1 MVQGGPPKGGHYVYP
16 AEAGLHCG
24 HPAKA
29 GLHVQLAG
37 RNDRWLWSP
46 ALAGL
51 CLAIAVAG
59 CRRDTPRVV
68 ERQDTVVPVG
78 AVAAQR
84 AAIRAVLHVSGI
96 VVAAQGGEFLVLAP
110 EPTRLVDVMK
120 TAGDM
125 VKSGDILARFDL
137 PSATQNVSRLSAEL
151 AAAEAQLENTRANR
165 ERVRGFVERGLVAR
179 RDLDAAERDLVEA
192 QDSVNRARAAMA
204 AAQAGAGRAVV
215 RAPFDGI
222 VVTRAHN
229 PGDMVVSTTDPI
241 MRIVDP
247 RRLEVVASIPRQDQ
261 SRVVTGATARVAA
274 GTEQV
279 RLTVAGRITD
289 LSAEAG
295 AKTAPP
301 AEADAVAFRLI
312 FAQPSKLAVDMPVQL
327 DIDAEERTDTVL
339 IPTEALIR
347 DGNEAAVFV
356 AAESRAERRR
366 VKTGIEDAARTEI
379 TEGVRAGELVITRGH
394 VGLSDGAAITVA
406 TDR

>member
-1 MVQGGPPKGGHYVYP
+1 MVQGGPPKGGHYVY
-16 AEAGLHCG
+16 
-24 HPAKA
+24 
-29 GLHVQLAG
+29 
-37 RNDRWLWSP
+37 P

-96 VVAAQGGEFLVLAP
+96 VVPAQGGEFLVLAP

-137 PSATQNVSRLSAEL
+137 PSATQNVSRLSADL
-151 AAAEAQLENTRANR
+151 AAAEAQLESARVNR

-274 GTEQV
+274 AGTEQV

-312 FAQPSKLAVDMPVQL
+312 FAEPSKLAVDMPVQL

>member
-1 MVQGGPPKGGHYVYP
+1 MVAGGPPKGGHYV
-16 AEAGLHCG
+16 
-24 HPAKA
+24 
-29 GLHVQLAG
+29 
-37 RNDRWLWSP
+37 RWLWSP

-59 CRRDTPRVV
+59 CRRDSPRVV

-96 VVAAQGGEFLVLAP
+96 VVPAQGGEFLVLAP

-274 GTEQV
+274 AGTEQV
-279 RLTVAGRITD
+279 RLTVAGRVTD

-347 DGNEAAVFV
+347 DGNEAVVFV

>member
-1 MVQGGPPKGGHYVYP
+1 M
-16 AEAGLHCG
+16 AL
-24 HPAKA
+24 
-29 GLHVQLAG
+29 G
-37 RNDRWLWSP
+37 RR

-59 CRRDTPRVV
+59 CRRDTPKVV
-68 ERQDTVVPVG
+68 ERQETIIPVG
-78 AVAAQR
+78 AVTAQR

-96 VVAAQGGEFLVLAP
+96 VVPAQGGEFLVLAP

-120 TAGDM
+120 AAGDM

-137 PSATQNVSRLSAEL
+137 PSAAQNVSRLSADV
-151 AAAEAQLENTRANR
+151 AGAEAQLENARVNR
-165 ERVRGFVERGLVAR
+165 DRVRGFVERGLVAR
-179 RDLDAAERDLVEA
+179 RDLEAAERDLVEA
-192 QDSVNRARAAMA
+192 QDAVARTRAALT

-222 VVTRAHN
+222 VVARAHN
-229 PGDMVVSTTDPI
+229 PGDMVLSTTDPI
-241 MRIVDP
+241 LRIVDP
-247 RRLEVVASIPRQDQ
+247 RRLEVIASIPRQDQ

-274 GTEQV
+274 GGTEPV
-279 RLTVAGRITD
+279 RLTVAGRVTD
-289 LSAEAG
+289 LSAVARG
-295 AKTAPP
+295 Q
-301 AEADAVAFRLI
+301 AEASAAKEDAVAFRLV
-312 FAQPSKLAVDMPVQL
+312 FAEPSTLAVDMPVQL

>member
-1 MVQGGPPKGGHYVYP
+1 
-16 AEAGLHCG
+16 
-24 HPAKA
+24 
-29 GLHVQLAG
+29 
-37 RNDRWLWSP
+37 
-46 ALAGL
+46 L

-96 VVAAQGGEFLVLAP
+96 VVPAQGGEFLVLAP

-125 VKSGDILARFDL
+125 VKSGDVLARFDL

-222 VVTRAHN
+222 VVTRTHN

-261 SRVVTGATARVAA
+261 SRVVTGATARVAAA

>member
-1 MVQGGPPKGGHYVYP
+1 MVAAGPPEGGHYVRVICC
-16 AEAGLHCG
+16 L
-24 HPAKA
+24 
-29 GLHVQLAG
+29 VVLAG
-37 RNDRWLWSP
+37 SLVM
-46 ALAGL
+46 AT
-51 CLAIAVAG
+51 

-68 ERQDTVVPVG
+68 ERQDTVIPVG
-78 AVAAQR
+78 AVTAQR

-96 VVAAQGGEFLVLAP
+96 VVPAQGGEFLVLAP

-120 TAGDM
+120 AAGDM

-137 PSATQNVSRLSAEL
+137 PSAAQNVSRLSADV
-151 AAAEAQLENTRANR
+151 AAAEAQLENTRVNR
-165 ERVRGFVERGLVAR
+165 DRVRGFVERGLVAR

-192 QDSVNRARAAMA
+192 QDAVTRTRAALT

-222 VVTRAHN
+222 VVSRAHN
-229 PGDMVVSTTDPI
+229 PGDMVLSTTDPI
-241 MRIVDP
+241 LRIVDP
-247 RRLEVVASIPRQDQ
+247 RRLEVIASIPRQDQ

-274 GTEQV
+274 GGTEQV
-279 RLTVAGRITD
+279 RLTVAGRVTD
-289 LSAEAG
+289 VSAGLPAG
-295 AKTAPP
+295 ANAQAGATANSQ
-301 AEADAVAFRLI
+301 ASSATADPNADSVAFRLV
-312 FAQPSKLAVDMPVQL
+312 FAEPTKLAVDMPVQL

-339 IPTEALIR
+339 IPTEAIVR

-356 AAESRAERRR
+356 AADSRAERRR

>member
-1 MVQGGPPKGGHYVYP
+1 MVAGGPPKGNYV
-16 AEAGLHCG
+16 
-24 HPAKA
+24 
-29 GLHVQLAG
+29 
-37 RNDRWLWSP
+37 RWLWSP

-59 CRRDTPRVV
+59 CRRDSPRVL

-96 VVAAQGGEFLVLAP
+96 VVPAQGGEFLVLAP

-247 RRLEVVASIPRQDQ
+247 RRLEVIASIPRQDQ

-274 GTEQV
+274 AGTEQV
-279 RLTVAGRITD
+279 RLTVAGRVTD

-339 IPTEALIR
+339 IPTEAIIR

-379 TEGVRAGELVITRGH
+379 TDGVRAGELVITRGH

>member
-1 MVQGGPPKGGHYVYP
+1 MAPENP
-16 AEAGLHCG
+16 AEAGRNVRG
-24 HPAKA
+24 GPAE
-29 GLHVQLAG
+29 AG
-37 RNDRWLWSP
+37 RYARRWWSP

-59 CRRDTPRVV
+59 CRRDAQQVA

-120 TAGDM
+120 MAGDT

-137 PSATQNVSRLSAEL
+137 PSAAQNVSRLTADL
-151 AAAEAQLENTRANR
+151 AAAEAQLENTRVNR
-165 ERVRGFVERGLVAR
+165 DRMRGFVERGLVPR
-179 RDLDAAERDLVEA
+179 RDLEAAERDHVDA
-192 QDSVNRARAAMA
+192 QDAVARARTTLS

-215 RAPFDGI
+215 RAPFDGM
-222 VVTRAHN
+222 VVTRTHN
-229 PGDMVVSTTDPI
+229 PGDMIVSTTDPI
-241 MRIVDP
+241 LRIVDP
-247 RRLEVVASIPRQDQ
+247 RRLEVIASIPREDQ
-261 SRVVTGATARVAA
+261 SRVITGATARVAVA

-279 RLTVAGRITD
+279 RLTVAGR
-289 LSAEAG
+289 AEG
-295 AKTAPP
+295 NVTEDTVP
-301 AEADAVAFRLI
+301 FRLV
-312 FAQPSKLAVDMPVQL
+312 FTEPSMLAVDMSVQL

-339 IPTEALIR
+339 VPTEALVR
-347 DGNEAAVFV
+347 DGNDVAVFV
-356 AAESRAERRR
+356 AAEARAERRR
-366 VKTGIEDAARTEI
+366 VKTGIEDAARIEI

>member
-1 MVQGGPPKGGHYVYP
+1 MVAGRPPKGGHYVP
-16 AEAGLHCG
+16 TLCC
-24 HPAKA
+24 
-29 GLHVQLAG
+29 LV
-37 RNDRWLWSP
+37 
-46 ALAGL
+46 AL
-51 CLAIAVAG
+51 VASLPVSA

-96 VVAAQGGEFLVLAP
+96 VVPAQGGEFLVLAP

-274 GTEQV
+274 AGTEQV

-289 LSAEAG
+289 LSADAG
-295 AKTAPP
+295 AKTA
-301 AEADAVAFRLI
+301 ASGTTDLSAGALAKADAVAFRLI
-312 FAQPSKLAVDMPVQL
+312 FAEPSKLAVDMPVQL